1 MSGNC
6 ENTMTAS
13 NKLRAQCYDVDKK
26 LGIGKKSQHPHHTH
40 KLHPL
45 PHLSFNNFEN
55 MGTSHMLFL
64 PHQRSVQE
72 LSCFYYSRATL
83 TRHILFAQSW
93 QGIPF
98 LKQKI
103 INAQVSNT
111 QTHLATYP
119 HNSRHAVIQKN
130 PSSTFLSILNA
141 VLARHTLFEKNT
153 KGASGQHTHTHLS
166 TYPYNSCHAILEK
179 FIQIHNIPGYAE
191 RGPGKAYPF

>member
-153 KGASGQHTHTHLS
+153 KGASGQHTHTPINLS
-166 TYPYNSCHAILEK
+166 L
-179 FIQIHNIPGYAE
+179 
-191 RGPGKAYPF
+191 